1 MARKSSKA
9 PGLQDNVDQGLVIV
23 IIIGLLAG
31 WLITAV
37 KQNAEI
43 ELLQSRINT
52 YETQNETLQ
61 NEVTDLRAKDSI
73 E

>member
-1 MARKSSKA
+1 MARKHSKKPA
-9 PGLQDNVDQGLVIV
+9 LQDNVDQGLVIV

-43 ELLQSRINT
+43 QLLQNRISS
-52 YETQNETLQ
+52 YETETQTLHEQ
-61 NEVTDLRAKDSI
+61 VTQLKANTKT